1 MCVCVCVCIILKFLG
16 AKQVCETLVGVR
28 VRQRPVAV
36 ETEPVHSAAG
46 AERQR
51 VTCLVDDT
59 SKCVGPRDT
68 GQTVLRTMATMDKV
82 G

>member
-1 MCVCVCVCIILKFLG
+1 MSLWV
-16 AKQVCETLVGVR
+16 EE
-28 VRQRPVAV
+28 RPVAV

-59 SKCVGPRDT
+59 SKGVGSGDSC
-68 GQTVLRTMATMDKV
+68 QTVFGTMASVDQI

>member
-1 MCVCVCVCIILKFLG
+1 M
-16 AKQVCETLVGVR
+16 
-28 VRQRPVAV
+28 AV

-59 SKCVGPRDT
+59 SKCVGPRDS

>member
-1 MCVCVCVCIILKFLG
+1 MSLWV
-16 AKQVCETLVGVR
+16 EE
-28 VRQRPVAV
+28 RPVAV

-59 SKCVGPRDT
+59 SEGVGSGDSC
-68 GQTVLRTMATMDKV
+68 QAILRTMASMDQV

>member
-1 MCVCVCVCIILKFLG
+1 MS
-16 AKQVCETLVGVR
+16 AR
-28 VRQRPVAV
+28 VKDRPVTV
-36 ETEPVHSAAG
+36 ETEPVHGAAG

-59 SKCVGPRDT
+59 SKGVGAGDS
-68 GQTVLRTMATMDKV
+68 GQTVFRTMAAMDQV